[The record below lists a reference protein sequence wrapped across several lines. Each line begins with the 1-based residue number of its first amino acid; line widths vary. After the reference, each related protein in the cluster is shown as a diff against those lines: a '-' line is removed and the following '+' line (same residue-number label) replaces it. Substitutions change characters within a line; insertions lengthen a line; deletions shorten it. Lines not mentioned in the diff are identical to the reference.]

1 MSKLLKRSTVEIV
14 KHILTVST
22 NSRDDDTFILVT
34 IWNKECD
41 ALGVDTRKGFLNAY
55 YKKKLTSAES
65 IRRTRQKLQEL
76 HPELRGDKYE
86 ERQQKIEPE
95 VRDEIKKFK
104 DER

>member
-1 MSKLLKRSTVEIV
+1 MSRLLKKTVVQIV

-22 NSRDDDTFILVT
+22 NSRDDDSFILVT

-41 ALGVDTRKGFLNAY
+41 ALGIDTRKGFLNAY

-76 HPELRGDKYE
+76 YPELRGEKYE
-86 ERQQKIEPE
+86 DRKDRLEPE
-95 VRDEIKKFK
+95 VRKEITNFK
-104 DER
+104 SK